1 MSILNRRF
9 GIAVAVAVL
18 LLSSVAVHAAPVRHS
33 PAPAPASQAPQGV
46 AALHNPLTDFFHRI
60 LVDFGLSQ
68 DGNGH

>member
-1 MSILNRRF
+1 MFNLNRRF
-9 GIAVAVAVL
+9 GVAAAVAVL
-18 LLSSVAVHAAPVRHS
+18 LLSSVAVNAAPVRRS
-33 PAPAPASQAPQGV
+33 SAPAPASQAV